1 MSSPLAQYDAAA
13 HAAANQVIAAYSTSF
28 GLACRLLGRRHRQ
41 HVRNVY
47 AMVRVADEIADGV
60 TQQAGLDPAAQRRAL
75 DAYEQATHAAMRA
88 GYSSDLVLHAFARTA
103 QTAGITPEL
112 TTPFFASMRT
122 DLADDGAACF
132 DEAAHAAYVYGS
144 AEVVGLMCLRIF
156 VRGQALD
163 EERRGRLERGAR
175 ALGAA
180 FQNINFLRD
189 LADDTTRLGRS
200 YLAASGRLTAREHAR
215 WMARIR
221 ADLDLAAAAVP
232 LLPADARTAV
242 RSAHALF
249 TALADRLEH
258 VGVEELYRRRVRVPN
273 PRKLALTAGA
283 ALRTATELGR

>member
-1 MSSPLAQYDAAA
+1 
-13 HAAANQVIAAYSTSF
+13 
-28 GLACRLLGRRHRQ
+28 
-41 HVRNVY
+41 
-47 AMVRVADEIADGV
+47 
-60 TQQAGLDPAAQRRAL
+60 
-75 DAYEQATHAAMRA
+75 
-88 GYSSDLVLHAFARTA
+88 
-103 QTAGITPEL
+103 
-112 TTPFFASMRT
+112 
-122 DLADDGAACF
+122 F

-163 EERRGRLERGAR
+163 EERRGRLERGSR

-189 LADDTTRLGRS
+189 LADDTTRLGRSHLAACGRLPARARADDTLRVGRS

-258 VGVEELYRRRVRVPN
+258 VGVEELYRRRVR
-273 PRKLALTAGA
+273 
-283 ALRTATELGR
+283 